1 MQALIFPEGWRIHP
15 CHPNSKKPILDDWP
29 TLASDDPAQ
38 HAAWASEYPG
48 CNWAVAVGPSGL
60 AVVDIDGQE
69 GEDNFTLYEIENDLP
84 ATREHRTPGGG
95 RHLIFRDEFLT
106 VQNSVGKLGKK
117 IDTRGQNGYI
127 VIPPS
132 TIDGVPY
139 EVIAQRSIA
148 DVPDHVARIAGQRR
162 EAVGAAGNVGLDDPS
177 AVGRAG
183 RLLHDYVHRG
193 HIAREGEGGD
203 DRTYQVCAEVL
214 NFGLSTDKA
223 LELIETIWNCHCVPP
238 WDSEDLRVKIE
249 NASRYAQNEAGA
261 WAVPPAHER
270 IEADVLDRLIAS
282 APSVLAAP
290 TPSRFA
296 WMAEAEF
303 KAMPEPTWL
312 IEEMLP
318 ERGLSMLYGPSGHF
332 KSFIALNIAAEVA
345 AHGKCVFY
353 VAGEG
358 ISRMAR
364 LDYPAWKTLHG
375 EERDLPFYMQEDMP
389 LYMDFDASD
398 YIAFAESIKAKA
410 AGRPVGLIVLDTT
423 NRAMLGLDENSAK
436 DVAKFMRAVEVLK
449 QGFNCNVMLIHHTP
463 DADASKARGSSA
475 IYGALD
481 TVLRVDADKEARL
494 VKLWVAKQKNA
505 EERARPFCFRGEKIG
520 GALAFTQIEN
530 SALRAEEERAE
541 LFDLKAVFGALTKM
555 GAHSPGVTSRALV
568 VELTPRRPE
577 DTEEAYN
584 GMLAERLRTLS
595 AVVKK
600 GRLDGLHEG
609 RGQAIRWMLP
619 E

>member
-1 MQALIFPEGWRIHP
+1 MQAPIFPPGWKVHP

-29 TLASDDPAQ
+29 TLATDDAAQ
-38 HAAWASEYPG
+38 LDAWATEFPG
-48 CNWAVAVGPSGL
+48 CNWAVAVGPSQL
-60 AVVDIDGQE
+60 AVIDIDGQV
-69 GEDNFTLYEIENDLP
+69 GEDSFTLYEIENDLP
-84 ATREHRTPGGG
+84 ATREHRTPRGG
-95 RHLIFRDEFLT
+95 RHLIYRDDFLT

-132 TIDGVPY
+132 TFEGKPY
-139 EVIAQRSIA
+139 EIIAQRDIA

-162 EAVGAAGNVGLDDPS
+162 EAVKSAEGVGLDDPGS
-177 AVGRAG
+177 VGRAG
-183 RLLHDYVHRG
+183 RLLHDYVQRG
-193 HIAREGEGGD
+193 HIAREGDGGD

-214 NFGLSTDKA
+214 NFGLSADKA
-223 LELIETIWNCHCVPP
+223 HELIDTIWNIHCAPP
-238 WDSEDLRVKIE
+238 WDSDELRVKIE
-249 NASRYAQNEAGA
+249 NASRYAQNEGGA
-261 WAVPPAHER
+261 WAVPPAQER
-270 IEADVLDRLIAS
+270 FEADVLDRLIAS
-282 APSVLAAP
+282 APSVSVGP
-290 TPSRFA
+290 TPARFA

-303 KAMPEPTWL
+303 KNMPEPTWL
-312 IEEMLP
+312 IDEMLP

-332 KSFIALNIAAEVA
+332 KSFIALNVAAEVA
-345 AHGKCVFY
+345 ARGKCVFY

-410 AGRPVGLIVLDTT
+410 AGRAVGLIVLDTT

-449 QGFNCNVMLIHHTP
+449 QGFGCNVLLIHHTP

-481 TVLRVDADKEARL
+481 TVLRVDADKEARM

-505 EERARPFCFRGEKIG
+505 EERTRPFCFKGEKVG
-520 GALAFTQIEN
+520 GALAFTQIE
-530 SALRAEEERAE
+530 AKEMRDAEQRAE
-541 LFDLKAVFGALTKM
+541 LFDLKSVLSALTRIS
-555 GAHSPGVTSRALV
+555 AHSPGVASRALV
-568 VELTPRRPE
+568 MELTPRRPE
-577 DTEEAYN
+577 DTDEAYN
-584 GMLAERLRTLS
+584 AMLTERLRTLS

-600 GRLDGLHEG
+600 GRLNGLFEG
-609 RGQAIRWMLP
+609 TGQAIRWMLP